1 MIYAIRNAI
10 KTPDGTIL
18 DCKTNHD
25 YQSHTDAVTGEFYM
39 NDGLGYYIR
48 RSINK
53 VPAEDLSVT
62 SEDSFDLQRLYFL
75 WGTYGKTGGTVKKQV
90 PLKFL
95 SDQHISA
102 ILETQSHIKGTYV
115 EDLFKKEQAYRAMH
129 EINVEDSDYAN
140 V

>member
-39 NDGLGYYIR
+39 TDGLGYYIR

-75 WGTYGKTGGTVKKQV
+75 WGVRKDASVKRV

-102 ILETQSHIKGTYV
+102 ILETQRHIKGTYV